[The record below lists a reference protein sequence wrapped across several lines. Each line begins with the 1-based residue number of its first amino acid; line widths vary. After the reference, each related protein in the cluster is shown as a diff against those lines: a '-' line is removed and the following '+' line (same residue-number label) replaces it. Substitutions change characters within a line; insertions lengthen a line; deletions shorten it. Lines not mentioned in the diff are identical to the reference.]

1 MKRKKPDGLRYLA
14 VVSDLHSGCRLA
26 LMPRKGFTLDEGT
39 EVKPSKIQLKLNDM
53 WDEYWQWV
61 EDETAG
67 EPYGVVVNGDAV
79 EGVHHGSVTQWTHN
93 LDDQVRCSRI
103 LLKDVARKAAGRFYM
118 VRGTEA
124 HVGKSAQQ
132 EEALARE
139 LGAIPNEDGQH
150 AHWQL
155 WLRLGG
161 HLIHFAHHIGTTSS
175 PFAAS
180 AGLQREMVSGYVES
194 GRWGDEP
201 AAMYVRSHRHFSSE
215 VREPSKHGVTA
226 VVVTPAWQ
234 LKTPFGHKTA
244 GRMMQPQVG
253 GILICVGDNGP
264 YVKSKVWR
272 IERSAEVKL

>member
-1 MKRKKPDGLRYLA
+1 MKKRLKYLA
-14 VVSDLHSGCRLA
+14 VISDLHSGCRLS
-26 LMPRKGFTLDEGT
+26 LMPREGFTLDEGT
-39 EVKPSKIQLKLNDM
+39 EVKPSPIQLKLSDM
-53 WDEYWQWV
+53 WDEYWAWV
-61 EDETAG
+61 DKETLG

-93 LDDQVRCSRI
+93 LDDQVRCAKT
-103 LLKDVARKAAGRFYM
+103 LLHPIAEKAQGRFWM

-139 LGAIPNEDGQH
+139 LGAVPNGDKQY

-155 WLRLGG
+155 WLRMGR
-161 HLIHFAHHIGTTSS
+161 HLIHFAHHISSTTS
-175 PFAAS
+175 PFAES
-180 AGLQREMVSGYVES
+180 SGLQRELVSGYVEA

-201 AAMYVRSHRHFSSE
+201 PAMYVRSHRHFSSE
-215 VREPSKHGVTA
+215 VREPSEHGVTS
-226 VVVTPAWQ
+226 VIVTPAWQ
-234 LKTPFGHKTA
+234 LKTPFGHKIA
-244 GRMMQPQVG
+244 GRMRQPQIG

-272 IERSAEVKL
+272 IERPKEVIV